1 MCREWIVLW
10 SPFTHAIRKSK
21 SYTAFKLSRG
31 LSFQRFLSLNEV
43 ASTKRQKQLP
53 ADFNEKYITKMQR
66 IPDTL
71 RATKQQVKCGSTPL
85 TVVHKSVE
93 ELNSGELRGSVTVFD
108 ELGCQLTLDK
118 TNGKLGGAVDMRWER
133 AKYMP

>member
-1 MCREWIVLW
+1 MGGKGHVQRAACVVESIHTRNTQVQ
-10 SPFTHAIRKSK
+10 

-31 LSFQRFLSLNEV
+31 QSFQRFLSLNEV

-53 ADFNEKYITKMQR
+53 ADFNERYSIKMHR
-66 IPDTL
+66 IPDAL

-85 TVVHKSVE
+85 AVVHKSVE
-93 ELNSGELRGSVTVFD
+93 ELNSGESRGSVTVFD

-118 TNGKLGGAVDMRWER
+118 TNGELYK
-133 AKYMP
+133 